1 MSVMRSRVAR
11 IWLLVTLL
19 SAVLFLS
26 AAGAGPA
33 VHADHDHPD
42 ATQVKFFVPW
52 MTNGMLNPAL
62 TVRARN
68 PFEGCQTGAITTQR
82 PDAWRCGT
90 ADPCFAY
97 LFGDRMQV
105 ACSSAPWSNEVV
117 VLLLD
122 RPLPEPDEC
131 RMMPTMCPRPLDLDS
146 PPWAVELANGAKCTA
161 FTGTRSVV
169 AGMIIAYGC
178 DNGGSIAAANEAT
191 FDKTL
196 PVWRAFY
203 LAGDGFVVEQV
214 DVLVVWR

>member
-11 IWLLVTLL
+11 IWLLVALL
-19 SAVLFLS
+19 GGVLFLS
-26 AAGAGPA
+26 AAGAGPT

-90 ADPCFAY
+90 ADPCFAPP
-97 LFGDRMQV
+97 FGDRTVV
-105 ACSSAPWSNEVV
+105 ACAGAPWRSEVS
-117 VLLLD
+117 LLTLS
-122 RPLPEPDEC
+122 RPLPSPEQC
-131 RMMPTMCPRPLDLDS
+131 RMTPNECPRDLDLTS
-146 PPWAVELANGAKCTA
+146 QPWAVELANGAKCTA

-178 DNGGSIAAANEAT
+178 DDGGSMAAANEAT